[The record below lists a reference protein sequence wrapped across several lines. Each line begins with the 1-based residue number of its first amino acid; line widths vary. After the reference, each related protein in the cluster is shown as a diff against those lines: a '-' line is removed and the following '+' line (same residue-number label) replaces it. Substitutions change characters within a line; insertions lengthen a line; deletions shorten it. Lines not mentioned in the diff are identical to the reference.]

1 MAEKPANVELRVEDV
16 ERSDLAKEVARINQ
30 ASMRLLNL
38 VEEDAVEIVGD
49 KRTVAKVH
57 AARPEDEDKRMVRID
72 AFTRRNAGT
81 MVGNMVVVS
90 KAQVL
95 DAKTVAL
102 SFKGIHLA
110 IDDFFIKFLKDAL
123 LGRPLMKENVIE
135 VRVLANPVPFVVV
148 DTEPSG
154 PVRVIGDTEIRIKA
168 APEGYSE

>member
-16 ERSDLAKEVARINQ
+16 ERSDLAKEVARIGQ
-30 ASMRLLNL
+30 ASMRLLGV
-38 VEEDAVEIVGD
+38 VEGDVVEIAGD

-57 AARPEDEDKRMVRID
+57 VARLEDEDKLVRID

-81 MVGNMVVVS
+81 TVGNLVVVS
-90 KAQVL
+90 KAEVS
-95 DAKTVAL
+95 DAKTVVL

-110 IDDFFIKFLKDAL
+110 IDDFLVKFLKDAL

-135 VRVLANPVPFVVV
+135 VRVLANPVPFSVV

-154 PVRVIGDTEIRIKA
+154 PVRVSGETEIRVKNTS
-168 APEGYSE
+168 EGHSE